1 MGQNYQQTDGPQGL
15 DGLRAKIDAID
26 DALLDLLVH
35 RADVSVAIAKVK
47 QGSEA
52 GSKTSAFRPAREA
65 LILRRLLARRRG
77 HLPAT
82 VVVRIWR
89 EIIAA
94 SLHAQDNFSVHACA
108 DERQR
113 GFLDLAH
120 AYFGAQ
126 TPVRAH
132 ARASLVVTAC
142 NEEPNAIGIVPLPQA
157 EEPGLP
163 WWGRLAPAG
172 QPGPR
177 IIAKLPFLAD
187 EDDSQTNGLA
197 IAAVE
202 QEPTGDDTTFLRVET
217 APGLSRGTLNAMIND
232 AGFETRFVSAGRAA
246 GGGNSLV
253 LLAAQGFV
261 AADDPRLAILRAN
274 DDDAILHIDPVG
286 GFANPVPAANGGKA
300 P

>member
-1 MGQNYQQTDGPQGL
+1 MGQDFQQTDGPKGL

-35 RADVSVAIAKVK
+35 RADISVAIAKVK
-47 QGSEA
+47 QGSA
-52 GSKTSAFRPAREA
+52 PRVKASAFRPAREA

-77 HLPAT
+77 NLPAT

-94 SLHAQDNFSVHACA
+94 SLHAQDNFAVHALA
-108 DERQR
+108 DDTQR

-126 TPVRAH
+126 TLVRAH

-142 NEEPNAIGIVPLPQA
+142 TLEPNAIGIVPLPQA
-157 EEPGLP
+157 EEAGLP
-163 WWGRLAPAG
+163 WWSRLAPAG

-177 IIAKLPFLAD
+177 IIAKLPFLTD

-202 QEPTGDDTTFLRVET
+202 QEPTGDDTTYLRVET
-217 APGLSRGTLNAMIND
+217 APGLSRGTLNTMINE
-232 AGFETRFVSAGRAA
+232 AGFEARFVSASRAA
-246 GGGNSLV
+246 GGGNSQV

-261 AADDPRLAILRAN
+261 AGNDPRLAVLRAN

-286 GFANPVPAANGGKA
+286 GFANPVLTKISGKA